1 MRMVATVAL
10 LENSRDG
17 VSCDGKREREGE
29 GRLGRMKRI
38 GRYGWSGCLYR
49 VVNMRCNDPIQIAA

>member
-17 VSCDGKREREGE
+17 VSCDRMREMEGE
-29 GRLGRMKRI
+29 GRLGGLRRI
-38 GRYGWSGCLYR
+38 GRHGWSGCTE
-49 VVNMRCNDPIQIAA
+49 CST

>member
-17 VSCDGKREREGE
+17 VSCDGMREREEE
-29 GRLGRMKRI
+29 GRLEGMRRI
-38 GRYGWSGCLYR
+38 GRHGWSGCLYR
-49 VVNMRCNDPIQIAA
+49 VVNMRCDDPIQIAA